1 MNQVR
6 VGFSFVYIVLGIA
19 IIVRVL
25 HYGLHLAIFG
35 GMVLGLVM
43 IALGVYRITFYL
55 RARRMQGEQ

>member
-6 VGFSFVYIVLGIA
+6 VGFSFVYIVLGIT

-35 GMVLGLVM
+35 GVVLGLVM

-55 RARRMQGEQ
+55 RVRAMQAKP

>member
-43 IALGVYRITFYL
+43 IALGVYRITFY
-55 RARRMQGEQ
+55 